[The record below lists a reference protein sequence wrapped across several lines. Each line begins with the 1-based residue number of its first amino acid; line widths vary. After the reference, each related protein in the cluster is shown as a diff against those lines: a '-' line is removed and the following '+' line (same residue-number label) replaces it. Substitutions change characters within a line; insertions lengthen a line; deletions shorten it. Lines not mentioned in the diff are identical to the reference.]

1 MNKGSAL
8 FNGERVFF
16 TNTVLNPWTRQLDF
30 LIALHGKAHWV
41 RADELSDVRYL
52 IS

>member
-16 TNTVLNPWTRQLDF
+16 ISTVLNPWTRQLDF
-30 LIALHGKAHWV
+30 LIALNGKAHWV
-41 RADELSDVRYL
+41 RADELSDVRYV
-52 IS
+52 IG